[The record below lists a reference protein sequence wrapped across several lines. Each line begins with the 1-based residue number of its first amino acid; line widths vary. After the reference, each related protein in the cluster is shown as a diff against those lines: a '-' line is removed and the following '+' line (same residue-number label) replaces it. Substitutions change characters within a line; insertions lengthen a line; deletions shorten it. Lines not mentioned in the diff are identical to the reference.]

1 MLHLQPTTA
10 QIAPAQTTAN
20 NSGMRSQCPCW
31 GMRTHQHDHPGRRN
45 RPRTAASSAA
55 TKHAIQQNSAN
66 TTTKQKLTCVA
77 DKTNKTHLFS
87 SPAGPPGTSTEPPCS
102 RLPPCS
108 PYARQSP
115 PFVPDRPLRQHIIC
129 RALLAP
135 QPPPLPPPPH
145 LHTTKA
151 HSPLSGLLGA
161 AIAPPRQPKIW
172 PGGAR
177 TRTARHQKCQ
187 PKMQF

>member
-1 MLHLQPTTA
+1 
-10 QIAPAQTTAN
+10 
-20 NSGMRSQCPCW
+20 MRSQCPCW

-87 SPAGPPGTSTEPPCS
+87 SPAGPLSTSTEPQCS

-115 PFVPDRPLRQHIIC
+115 PSVPDRPLQQHIIC

-145 LHTTKA
+145 LRTTKA
-151 HSPLSGLLGA
+151 HSPLTGLPRDA
-161 AIAPPRQPKIW
+161 AAPPKQPEHGLGRVGTPIPRHRISARISYLTVEKW
-172 PGGAR
+172 REGAHL
-177 TRTARHQKCQ
+177 TG
-187 PKMQF
+187 

>member
-1 MLHLQPTTA
+1 
-10 QIAPAQTTAN
+10 
-20 NSGMRSQCPCW
+20 MRSQCPCW

-87 SPAGPPGTSTEPPCS
+87 SPAGPPRTSTEPPCS

-108 PYARQSP
+108 PCARQSP
-115 PFVPDRPLRQHIIC
+115 PSVPDRPLRQHIIC
-129 RALLAP
+129 RGLLAP

-145 LHTTKA
+145 LRTTKA
-151 HSPLSGLLGA
+151 HSPLTELPRDA
-161 AIAPPRQPKIW
+161 AAPPKQPEHGLGRVGTPIPRHRISARISYLTVEKW
-172 PGGAR
+172 REGAHL
-177 TRTARHQKCQ
+177 TG
-187 PKMQF
+187 